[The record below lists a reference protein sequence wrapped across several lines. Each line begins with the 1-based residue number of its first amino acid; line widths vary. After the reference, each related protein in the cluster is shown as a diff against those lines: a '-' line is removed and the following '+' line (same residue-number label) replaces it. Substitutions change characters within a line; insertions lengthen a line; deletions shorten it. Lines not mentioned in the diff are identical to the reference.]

1 MSNINYFI
9 SDLHL
14 GLGDK
19 EEENRKELLL
29 IKFLEFITHDAGRL
43 FILGDLFDY
52 WFEYKRVIQKE
63 FFRTH
68 AALRNLSD
76 NNIELHYIIGNHDF
90 LHRDFFQKEIGANLY
105 FNPLDIELSGKRF
118 YLAHGDGLM
127 KKDAGY
133 KILKKILRN
142 SFLQKLYSA
151 IHPDLGIK
159 IASSTSKTSRSY
171 TENKNYGESDS
182 LFEIAKGKIDSGFD
196 YVMFGHSHIQTKNE
210 YNKGYYINLGSW
222 LENPCYG
229 KFDGEHFEIID
240 WVPNGK

>member
-1 MSNINYFI
+1 MSTVNYFI

-19 EEENRKELLL
+19 EEENQKELLL
-29 IKFLEFITHDAGRL
+29 IKFLQFIAHDADRL

-52 WFEYKRVIQKE
+52 WFEYKRVIQKD

-76 NNIELHYIIGNHDF
+76 NNIEINYIIGNHDF

-105 FNPLDIELSGKRF
+105 FDEVDFNIEGKKF
-118 YLAHGDGLM
+118 FVGHGDGLM
-127 KKDAGY
+127 KNDKGY
-133 KILKKILRN
+133 IILKKILRN
-142 SFLQKLYSA
+142 SFLQRLYSA

-159 IASSTSKTSRSY
+159 IASSTSKTSRNY

-182 LFEIAKGKIDSGFD
+182 LFEIAKEKIDKGYD
-196 YVMFGHSHIQTKNE
+196 YVMLGHSHIRAKRE
-210 YNKGYYINLGSW
+210 YKDGYYINLGSW

-229 KFDGEHFEIID
+229 KFDGERFEIID
-240 WVPNGK
+240 WEPNGK